1 MKQVDTYNLNQ
12 RGKEVRKRYQ
22 TKKQPPDTTGAPV
35 KPKKPQPV
43 LDSSVKA
50 AVPS

>member
-1 MKQVDTYNLNQ
+1 MKQVDKYNLNQ

-22 TKKQPPDTTGAPV
+22 KKQPPDTAGAPV

-43 LDSSVKA
+43 LDASTKL